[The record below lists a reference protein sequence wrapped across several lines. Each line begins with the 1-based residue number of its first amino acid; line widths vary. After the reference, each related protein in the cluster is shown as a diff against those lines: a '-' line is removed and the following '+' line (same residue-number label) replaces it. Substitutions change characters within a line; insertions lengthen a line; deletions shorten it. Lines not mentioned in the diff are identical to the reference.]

1 MKHHETTNQT
11 KSPTL
16 PLGRQL
22 HFAKLLRHKS
32 RHIMKLFPTLHLAAA
47 SDPVT
52 GAAATV
58 IRRLQGSA
66 ELPQQRHHR
75 AVAFLGRHQQRRQ
88 TSGRPGTGGRTR
100 WIESLCSRNLGNPLG
115 VLKGFCPTIQYSFK
129 RVLSAR

>member
-66 ELPQQRHHR
+66 ELQQQRHHR

-88 TSGRPGTGGRTR
+88 TSGGGALFTEKKRWKKNQKVHDSKIFHMKNPMHFVKPRPPG
-100 WIESLCSRNLGNPLG
+100 CM
-115 VLKGFCPTIQYSFK
+115 
-129 RVLSAR
+129 

>member
-32 RHIMKLFPTLHLAAA
+32 RHIMKHFFHPSPGCSFRPRYWGGCHCDPSPPGKRRTSAAAPPPRCGLPRPPSAAA
-47 SDPVT
+47 SD
-52 GAAATV
+52 
-58 IRRLQGSA
+58 L
-66 ELPQQRHHR
+66 
-75 AVAFLGRHQQRRQ
+75 
-88 TSGRPGTGGRTR
+88 GRPGTGGRTR

-129 RVLSAR
+129 RVPSAR

>member
-47 SDPVT
+47 SDPVA

-66 ELPQQRHHR
+66 ELQQQRHHL

-88 TSGRPGTGGRTR
+88 TSGGHAEVAGLVGSSRSAPGSWEMVWECEKAESSFRPY
-100 WIESLCSRNLGNPLG
+100 CSS
-115 VLKGFCPTIQYSFK
+115 KF
-129 RVLSAR
+129 